1 MHLTA
6 KHDIGPYKT
15 SVVAVMLAGPQ
26 GADRIRLG
34 RLDTSSK
41 VHQVAMD
48 AEFVLRDLELGLRFV
63 GETTGRDD
71 EEEDK

>member
-1 MHLTA
+1 MYLTA
-6 KHDIGPYKT
+6 KHNIGPYKT

-34 RLDTSSK
+34 RLDTSSQ

-48 AEFVLRDLELGLRFV
+48 TEFVLRDLELGLRFV
-63 GETTGRDD
+63 GDAAGVDD
-71 EEEDK
+71 EEDDK